1 MLCLKYVS
9 EQERISIKKKIKI
22 TLDIMEI
29 LELLYE
35 NIFCPYNPGAWNLLP
50 FSLPIF
56 THPPSDHEI
65 SDANVGHCTFDSFA
79 FLHPPPPL
87 SFSRLYISVLR
98 YSLSLF
104 NLRICFPSFSS
115 LACIIQKPQ
124 TKLTTFSLANATMRQ
139 RYRRISDRV

>member
-79 FLHPPPPL
+79 FLHPPPPCPSPAYIFL
-87 SFSRLYISVLR
+87 FFGIPCPCSTFVFAFLRLA
-98 YSLSLF
+98 LSLA
-104 NLRICFPSFSS
+104 SS
-115 LACIIQKPQ
+115 RSP
-124 TKLTTFSLANATMRQ
+124 
-139 RYRRISDRV
+139 RRNSQLSH